1 MTADLETIKTWID
14 LVANMSLT
22 ALMMLYMICVFGRDN
37 SFVYK
42 LPRCK
47 TLALKAV
54 MSLCAAGA
62 LANTLTSAVPTWGEV
77 ILHTGLA
84 TLFGLAAG
92 FNYGQCVKPWR
103 AEQSAA
109 EKLNAAIGAGGTHTK
124 QLKRKS
130 TNKSVK

>member
-1 MTADLETIKTWID
+1 MTADLEITKTWIN

-62 LANTLTSAVPTWGEV
+62 LANALTSAVPTWGEV

-109 EKLNAAIGAGGTHTK
+109 EKLNAAIGASKPKRRAARRTTATK
-124 QLKRKS
+124 
-130 TNKSVK
+130 